1 MIAMDPFR
9 PERSDALWDWGWL
22 FYQLLVWEREQRYQR
37 ALRYVEL
44 AKFFADDEDSS
55 DNSGDEVIS
64 YDIGDDFEVV
74 D

>member
-1 MIAMDPFR
+1 MIAMDPYHIDPKFNWR
-9 PERSDALWDWGWL
+9 WL
-22 FYQLLVWEREQRYQR
+22 FYEVLVWDREQRWKQ
-37 ALRYVEL
+37 ALRYVEMG
-44 AKFFADDEDSS
+44 EDSS

>member
-1 MIAMDPFR
+1 MIAMDPYR
-9 PERSDALWDWGWL
+9 MERLDPLFNWRWL
-22 FYQLLVWEREQRYQR
+22 FYELLVWEREQRYQR
-37 ALRYVEL
+37 ALRYVEMG
-44 AKFFADDEDSS
+44 EDSS